1 MPNIIAK
8 YLGYFCKELCSQELS
23 KITQSGHTD
32 CDIKRK
38 CVKAHSH
45 WLYLMNV
52 AVTDSCLS
60 AEVDEIFYLCVDT
73 VHFGKC

>member
-38 CVKAHSH
+38 CVKVSERPIHIG
-45 WLYLMNV
+45 
-52 AVTDSCLS
+52 C
-60 AEVDEIFYLCVDT
+60 I
-73 VHFGKC
+73 

>member
-1 MPNIIAK
+1 
-8 YLGYFCKELCSQELS
+8 
-23 KITQSGHTD
+23 
-32 CDIKRK
+32 
-38 CVKAHSH
+38 
-45 WLYLMNV
+45 MNV